1 MKVQKAKPKDK
12 PVTLFDGGGLFL
24 MVTPTGGKLWRFKY
38 RFEGKAKLLALGSY
52 PEISLLNVRQRRDEA
67 RRLLAQGIDPSADRK
82 AQKQAILQEIET
94 FWRIRSKP
102 APHSAGRQH
111 PIPEHASR

>member
-1 MKVQKAKPKDK
+1 MPKRIIPLSDIKVQKAKPKDK

-67 RRLLAQGIDPSADRK
+67 RRLLAQGIDPRRLS
-82 AQKQAILQEIET
+82 EN
-94 FWRIRSKP
+94 
-102 APHSAGRQH
+102 
-111 PIPEHASR
+111 